1 MGETACTFVT
11 KGERCER
18 LLNRF
23 SCYSVGRGL
32 VTTHIVAESCMHEYC
47 AAMIMMVRMEAPS
60 QTLSVMS
67 DKLQNVSRQ
76 TLEGLKQTTFLYI
89 NYYFYTFIF
98 SVVSAAER

>member
-1 MGETACTFVT
+1 
-11 KGERCER
+11 
-18 LLNRF
+18 
-23 SCYSVGRGL
+23 
-32 VTTHIVAESCMHEYC
+32 MHEYC
-47 AAMIMMVRMEAPS
+47 AAMIMMVWMEAPS